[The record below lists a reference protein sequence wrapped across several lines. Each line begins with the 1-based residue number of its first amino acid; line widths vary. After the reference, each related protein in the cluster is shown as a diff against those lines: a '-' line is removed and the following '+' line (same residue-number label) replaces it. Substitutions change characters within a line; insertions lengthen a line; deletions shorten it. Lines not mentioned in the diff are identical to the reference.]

1 MSKID
6 FGRVLF
12 AGAHLDDAEF
22 GCGGLIAQLAT
33 EGEVQLLTLSK
44 HTRSAKG
51 EVQIVRDLE
60 EPLKAAFILGVP
72 VERVAIEALDGQLFQ
87 RQAQEVRE
95 IFLRWRRD
103 FDPDTVFVP
112 ARDDLH
118 QDHQVV
124 CAEALRIFRDRTVIG
139 FEVVRSTLEFKP
151 NLFVGISE
159 AALEKKVG
167 AVLCYQSQL
176 TQSAG
181 YYFKPEILRGQAAFR
196 GGQSN
201 KALAE
206 AFEIYFMNTRI
217 G

>member
-1 MSKID
+1 MVDLD

-12 AGAHLDDAEF
+12 AGAHLDDVEF
-22 GCGGLIAQLAT
+22 GCGGLIAQLAPD
-33 EGEVQLLTLSK
+33 GDVHLLTLSK
-44 HTRSAKG
+44 HTRSSKG
-51 EVQIVRDLE
+51 EIQIVRDLE
-60 EPLKAAFILGVP
+60 EPLRAASMMGLP
-72 VERVAIEALDGQLFQ
+72 AERVAMETLDGQLFQ
-87 RQAQEVRE
+87 SQAQEVRE
-95 IFLRWRRD
+95 IFLQWRRN

-139 FEVVRSTLEFKP
+139 FEVVRSTLEFRP

-159 AALEKKVG
+159 VALEKKIS

-206 AFEIYFMNTRI
+206 AFEIYFMNVR
-217 G
+217 GG